1 MKPET
6 RLKRAMEKQ
15 DPNVRLAKLE
25 SICLTTIPYSEVWKK
40 AKAEAAKLRE
50 AGAKYW

>member
-6 RLKRAMEKQ
+6 RLQKALAIEN
-15 DPNVRLAKLE
+15 PNIRLAKLE
-25 SICLTTIPYSEVWKK
+25 GICLKSMPHSELWKK
-40 AKAEAAKLRE
+40 AKAEAKKLRE